1 MTRLPQ
7 VWLIAMTALA
17 VVRPAAADTFTTT
30 TPYLGVTEIV
40 ETLTLSASQRANIH
54 VIEVDLRAPGIGVKL
69 SPANPP
75 SPNTY
80 GDETSVE
87 TTLGYLNRVHAQVAV
102 NAQFFGPYPAE
113 PNGGTNLVGFAASE
127 GKVYAP
133 FDDAPAQSYAI
144 VANAPGLNISADNAA
159 QVVLRGPTAG
169 SLVSASNTAVAVTPY
184 NTVTGS
190 ARIIAAGV
198 ITIPT
203 YNTSGPLY
211 RGTSSYTN
219 TNSWYD
225 TVTARTAVGLSE
237 DGRTLY
243 LFTVDAAGGSSGM
256 TVPQVADFLKA
267 NFHVYNALNLDGGS
281 STTLAMADP
290 ASGVGSV
297 INASSNPGG
306 PRAVGASLAV
316 FARAVSKA
324 ETIASPSCC
333 RRRRFRLGCPA
344 GAERMPH
351 GLRWRR
357 QRPRESEQQ
366 TKGSRL

>member
-1 MTRLPQ
+1 M
-7 VWLIAMTALA
+7 
-17 VVRPAAADTFTTT
+17 
-30 TPYLGVTEIV
+30 
-40 ETLTLSASQRANIH
+40 
-54 VIEVDLRAPGIGVKL
+54 
-69 SPANPP
+69 
-75 SPNTY
+75 
-80 GDETSVE
+80 
-87 TTLGYLNRVHAQVAV
+87 AV
-102 NAQFFGPYPAE
+102 NAQFFRPYPAE

-144 VANAPGLNISADNAA
+144 VANAPGLNIGADNAA
-159 QVVLRGPTAG
+159 QLVLRGPTAG

-267 NFHVYNALNLDGGS
+267 NFHVHNALNLDGGG

-297 INASSNPGG
+297 VNVPSNPGR
-306 PRAVGASLAV
+306 PRAV
-316 FARAVSKA
+316 RAAWSS
-324 ETIASPSCC
+324 SPS
-333 RRRRFRLGCPA
+333 RFPRPKRSPYLVVAIAVGFA
-344 GAERMPH
+344 GAARRERNICPMTFAGEGNDPVDRNNKRKDRNYET
-351 GLRWRR
+351 LR
-357 QRPRESEQQ
+357 P
-366 TKGSRL
+366 